1 MEALMATPNGSEQTG
16 RIEYEIA
23 RVREDLGRTVAEIG
37 TRLTPGH
44 LVEQASRTLK
54 QATAETTRAVASTAT
69 DVAAGL
75 ASRSVDAAVEAR
87 ARVEAHPIVA
97 GALGMGLGFGAW
109 TLINARRNRR
119 RLVPRE
125 WDEPFDRSSRRRPD
139 ASVAAA
145 RALPVA
151 AAAVAAFLI
160 WRNRFS

>member
-23 RVREDLGRTVAEIG
+23 RVRDDLGRTVAEIG

-54 QATAETTRAVASTAT
+54 QATAQTTRAVASTAT
-69 DVAAGL
+69 DVATGL
-75 ASRSVDAAVEAR
+75 ASRSVDAAIDAR
-87 ARVEAHPIVA
+87 ARVEAHPLMA
-97 GALGMGLGFGAW
+97 GAIGMGLGFAA
-109 TLINARRNRR
+109 LRLVNARRNRR

-139 ASVAAA
+139 VGVGAA
-145 RALPVA
+145 RAIPVA